1 MTRPGREWMGSMS
14 DWAGSSS
21 GSSRLFRRLG
31 TALLAAVVL
40 LAAPPPAESK
50 VYLTQEEALRSAF
63 PPPTQVERQTLYL
76 SEAEALKIAKE
87 AGSPL
92 GGSVFSYYVGK
103 RGSEIAGY
111 AWFDTHIVR
120 TLPET
125 IMVLLRPDG
134 RIQRIDILSF
144 AEPED
149 YFPKEPWRAQFSGKD
164 LDADLALRR
173 GIRGLTGA
181 SLTAEAIT
189 AACRRVLALHR
200 FAGSKR

>member
-1 MTRPGREWMGSMS
+1 MTRPGREWTASMS
-14 DWAGSSS
+14 DWAGSSR
-21 GSSRLFRRLG
+21 GSRLARRLG
-31 TALLAAVVL
+31 AAALVAAAW
-40 LAAPPPAESK
+40 LAAPPVRAK

-63 PPPTQVERQTLYL
+63 PPPAQVERRTLYL
-76 SEAEALKIAKE
+76 SEADALKIAKD

-111 AWFDTHIVR
+111 AYFDTHIVR